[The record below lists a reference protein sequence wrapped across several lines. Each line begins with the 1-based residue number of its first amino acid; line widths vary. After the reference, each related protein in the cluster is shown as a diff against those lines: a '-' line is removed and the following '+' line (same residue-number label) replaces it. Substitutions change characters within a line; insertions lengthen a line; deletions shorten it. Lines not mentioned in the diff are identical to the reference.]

1 MKINCIAIDD
11 EPLALELLESYIQ
24 RIPYLCLKGVY
35 HDPCHALEVIR
46 SGKVDIVFMDIQ
58 MPDISGIEFLKS
70 LEVSPR
76 FVFVTAHDKFAIQ
89 GFELN
94 AIDYLLKPVS
104 FNRFLTASDR
114 VLTALRQ
121 KASFT
126 ENYIFVK
133 TDRSSVRITFDS
145 IHFIEGYKDY
155 VKIYTDGGSPV
166 LTQSTLKAMEAL
178 LPANFLRVH
187 RSFIISVDKIV
198 SFRNS
203 KIYIRD
209 RYIPVGESY
218 SEQFQQLVIE
228 GRLY

>member
-1 MKINCIAIDD
+1 MKINCIVIDD
-11 EPLALELLESYIQ
+11 EPLALELLESYIK
-24 RIPYLCLKGVY
+24 RIPYLSLKGLY
-35 HDPCHALEVIR
+35 HDPCNALEVIR
-46 SGKVDIVFMDIQ
+46 SGKVDLVFIDIH

-70 LEVSPR
+70 LEVLPR
-76 FVFVTAHDKFAIQ
+76 FVFVTAHDKFAIL
-89 GFELN
+89 GFEMN

-104 FNRFLTASDR
+104 FSRFLKASDR

-121 KASFT
+121 KTSFT

-133 TDRSSVRITFDS
+133 TDRSSVKISFDS
-145 IHFIEGYKDY
+145 IYFIEGYKDY
-155 VKIYTDGGSPV
+155 VKIYTNNGNPV
-166 LTQSTLKAMEAL
+166 LTQSTLKAIEEL
-178 LPANFLRVH
+178 LPESFLRVH
-187 RSFIISVDKIV
+187 RSYIISVDKIV

-203 KIYIRD
+203 KVYIRD